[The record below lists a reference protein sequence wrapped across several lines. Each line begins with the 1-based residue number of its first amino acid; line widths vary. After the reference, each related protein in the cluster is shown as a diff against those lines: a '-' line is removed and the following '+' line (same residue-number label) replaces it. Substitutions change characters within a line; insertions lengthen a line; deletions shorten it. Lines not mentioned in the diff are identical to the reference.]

1 MQQVSHSHPENIKE
15 HMYAFGQSKKGS
27 KMPVNTA
34 TIQRR
39 ERLQGGR
46 DVGLSERRAQDGGG
60 WMMVRIVRIVRD
72 CSVHFQLKP
81 HQNRQ
86 PHSLSTN
93 IDRNAPNAKKH

>member
-46 DVGLSERRAQDGGG
+46 DVGLSA
-60 WMMVRIVRIVRD
+60 
-72 CSVHFQLKP
+72 
-81 HQNRQ
+81 
-86 PHSLSTN
+86 
-93 IDRNAPNAKKH
+93 